1 MKWLGEELPGFRHRL
16 ERHPPQRIGVHRN
29 APPANYPQALHV
41 RSSFYSRP
49 GISRRPARKERKTQ
63 PEHLRKLNSLL
74 LRPRPKESLWYRGQQ
89 PCAVAAGAIRVDTPA
104 VRQTLKRRQG
114 MLNDVV
120 IGRAAQAR
128 KKAGSARVIVP
139 VPPIGLWAYSCLSN
153 AEALLEQLSICIRQI
168 EFCGCVVA
176 SKANRDLAPHTVTYR
191 RLPTK

>member
-1 MKWLGEELPGFRHRL
+1 MKWLDEELPPFRHRL
-16 ERHPPQRIGVHRN
+16 HPHPPHRIAVPRN
-29 APPANYPQALHV
+29 AAPPNSPQAPHV
-41 RSSFYSRP
+41 RTRSHSRP

-128 KKAGSARVIVP
+128 NKAGSARVMVR
-139 VPPIGLWAYSCLSN
+139 VPPIGVRAHSCLSN
-153 AEALLEQLSICIRQI
+153 TEALLVQPKICIPQ
-168 EFCGCVVA
+168 
-176 SKANRDLAPHTVTYR
+176 T
-191 RLPTK
+191 